1 MGKDTYGEGYKR
13 TFGDLTAFDITE
25 CTNFS
30 PLNHGKKR
38 IPGKLWGSTGPL
50 STGLLICP
58 ILLCEFRAHIT
69 NWFLRGK
76 ENGGP

>member
-1 MGKDTYGEGYKR
+1 MGKDTVQEKLWGPDCLLY
-13 TFGDLTAFDITE
+13 TE

-30 PLNHGKKR
+30 PSHHGKKR
-38 IPGKLWGSTGPL
+38 IPGKLWGSAGPL

-58 ILLCEFRAHIT
+58 ILLCEFRAHVT

-76 ENGGP
+76 ENGGL